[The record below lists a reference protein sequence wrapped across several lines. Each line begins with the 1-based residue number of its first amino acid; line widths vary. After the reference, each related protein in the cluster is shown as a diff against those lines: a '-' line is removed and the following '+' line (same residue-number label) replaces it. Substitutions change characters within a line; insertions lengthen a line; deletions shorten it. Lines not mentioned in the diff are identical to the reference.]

1 MQVGYPSLPRTEGFP
16 RTRDFQPWAHWGLGC
31 PSGETDEG
39 LEAAWRRGPG
49 RAHLL
54 LPFYVEFPS
63 EPPRPMWWFS
73 LQGTTPCWEAG
84 GDTGRRSERQPLNQL
99 QAPTET
105 TIAGKEAE
113 MLDWH

>member
-1 MQVGYPSLPRTEGFP
+1 MEERAWKSSPPVPLLRGVSLKAP
-16 RTRDFQPWAHWGLGC
+16 Q
-31 PSGETDEG
+31 
-39 LEAAWRRGPG
+39 
-49 RAHLL
+49 
-54 LPFYVEFPS
+54 
-63 EPPRPMWWFS
+63 PMWWFS

-113 MLDWH
+113 MLD